1 MANSD
6 YTLRPNTHGF
16 CPVGYLSADI
26 GPLDTAVTMTGYTS
40 PAEDGIRIGMAAMI
54 TSIIPVDPYADNVV
68 LLVQGGDAGSGLIQD
83 RSPYASSV
91 TASAN
96 AQWTNAVQ
104 FLGVN
109 ALDLATTGP
118 TIPYFSGND
127 ARFSRGL
134 TEDMTVEVFFRFASL
149 PVFTGYAVQLWHWY
163 HEFDVDR
170 LGDLHVD
177 GTASAFVGNLV
188 YRQGGTSYTVA
199 SLSANTDYFIQLN
212 VTSGVLTIDV
222 GPVGGATVQMLSVAA
237 IPANSLGN
245 YRVWYASNSYTSATA
260 VDAFVGPLR
269 WTKGVARPRG
279 TTPSVPFQSSST
291 AFDHE
296 IVVVTARTD
305 NNITLGRGCCDTVPA
320 AHSAGDAI
328 WFFDDS
334 IGSDK
339 LEYAGTE
346 TIGVKVL
353 PRVTAG
359 ALPIEHAPPAEV
371 EFNLRFARPYP
382 PGLVRVNGA
391 PWFTTPITLS
401 SGTPTLALTW
411 AHRDRI
417 TQQDQLI
424 DHLQASIGPETGVTY
439 EARVH
444 RGDGTLLRAV
454 TGLTGTSWSYA
465 LADAVSDFSGAGGD
479 YPGYIALRSV
489 RGGLYCLQDYRIDF
503 TLQSSGVTVTEEALS
518 MVVSIP
524 VQPAG
529 GSIAMAYT
537 QAPVA
542 ASPGAAMVR
551 FFTPSLTLADPVP
564 AGQTFV
570 INFGQRTNNAGP
582 IYYLAQYQTTTPT
595 TRETIINSL
604 KEQID
609 YLLINSTTPPLSDY
623 IELASVSDYNGHKW
637 LHIVG
642 QFGVEFMGEGTGQPD
657 PPGVTRPTVTGNN
670 TSMISWSNGEA
681 VVPTALPQIVT
692 ATVSGSPAAGDKFT
706 ITLNSTTFSR
716 TSLTSESLSTV
727 ASALAALIDADP
739 NFSASAA
746 GAVITIN
753 GLTHTNVFTYSATSE
768 SMFAY

>member
-40 PAEDGIRIGMAAMI
+40 PVEDGIRIGMAAMI
-54 TSIIPVDPYADNVV
+54 TSIIPTDPYADNVV
-68 LLVQGGDAGSGLIQD
+68 LLVQGGENGSLLVQD
-83 RSPYASSV
+83 RSSYGDSV
-91 TASAN
+91 TITNYAAFDNEHQVFGDNPIKVTTVTPGVPAFTSTGAGSRFARAPGDKWTIECWVYWETMGNFAPSVPLWRWNHASGRTFELRFEGSTGNLFLRNDDDAPI
-96 AQWTNAVQ
+96 
-104 FLGVN
+104 FLGN
-109 ALDLATTGP
+109 IPANTLA
-118 TIPYFSGND
+118 
-127 ARFSRGL
+127 
-134 TEDMTVEVFFRFASL
+134 
-149 PVFTGYAVQLWHWY
+149 FTQLN
-163 HEFDVDR
+163 
-170 LGDLHVD
+170 VD
-177 GTASAFVGNLV
+177 GTAYTIDINGTEVGA
-188 YRQGGTSYTVA
+188 GTNTTGVGSSGIQSFFVA
-199 SLSANTDYFIQLN
+199 SYGASST
-212 VTSGVLTIDV
+212 TGSGTE
-222 GPVGGATVQMLSVAA
+222 A
-237 IPANSLGN
+237 
-245 YRVWYASNSYTSATA
+245 W
-260 VDAFVGPLR
+260 VGPLR
-269 WTKGVARPRG
+269 MTKGVLRPRG
-279 TTPSVPFQSSST
+279 AIPTGPFQASSL

-296 IVVVTARTD
+296 IVVVTARTG

-439 EARVH
+439 EARVY

-479 YPGYIALRSV
+479 YPGYIVLRSV

-537 QAPVA
+537 QAPVD

-551 FFTPSLTLADPVP
+551 FFAPSLLLGDPVP